1 MKFHLTKQTTRSM
14 LSAIGAA
21 AARIGRL
28 LAMLLLSPFYVAG
41 WLAAGV
47 VVVWRHVRAAVV
59 TGWEDVAG
67 PLPSAT
73 RSASPSTRATT
84 PRPPSAPMSDDA
96 PKSGGAV
103 LLAAA
108 IIFVALMLGILL
120 WVGLSGQVAN
130 G

>member
-1 MKFHLTKQTTRSM
+1 MKQTMRLTR
-14 LSAIGAA
+14 SAIGAA
-21 AARIGRL
+21 GARIGRL
-28 LAMLLLSPFYVAG
+28 LAMLLLSPFYVVG
-41 WLAAGV
+41 WLAAAG

-96 PKSGGAV
+96 PRWPGALV

-108 IIFVALMLGILL
+108 IIFVALMLGLLL

>member
-1 MKFHLTKQTTRSM
+1 M
-14 LSAIGAA
+14 L
-21 AARIGRL
+21 
-28 LAMLLLSPFYVAG
+28 MLSPFYVVG
-41 WLAAGV
+41 WLAAAG

-96 PKSGGAV
+96 PRWPGALV

-108 IIFVALMLGILL
+108 IIFVALMLGLLL

>member
-1 MKFHLTKQTTRSM
+1 
-14 LSAIGAA
+14 
-21 AARIGRL
+21 
-28 LAMLLLSPFYVAG
+28 MLLLSPFYVAG
-41 WLAAGV
+41 WLAAAG

-67 PLPSAT
+67 PLPSM
-73 RSASPSTRATT
+73 RATT
-84 PRPPSAPMSDDA
+84 PRQPSAPMSDDA

-108 IIFVALMLGILL
+108 IIFVALMLGLLL